1 MAKFKCPRF
10 AVLVCGLQSLSRV
23 VISGGQPSP
32 AISEHLAKTHD
43 ARLADAWPG
52 RRGAIIN
59 TLNHVSPFQRLTR
72 PSASSRSPFHH
83 HGTLIY
89 PRYPRLCTYLGPSC
103 SCTHIA
109 TLLARHEIL
118 HARSPLVPG
127 FTILAALHR
136 GPAIGAS
143 GRLRFD
149 RRRNGRTTGPQG
161 GRVQQEKRRSGNT
174 ARAAGGVK
182 DGSRTTRPRLPE
194 ARERGTVQS
203 TSLEHA
209 SPVPQGHT
217 PAPRLADKSI
227 TPPSLPALP
236 SGPSPGDHLHPLPPS
251 TPSTPSTPARRA
263 ETHPASLAAFGTR
276 GLTVS
281 IPFQRL
287 GGIAHLY
294 LPSHRP
300 PSIEG
305 QPSPRESPNSLLE
318 NENNRSWPGK
328 ARPVNPHPAQTETAA
343 DALLAQ
349 PHTGAFLY
357 SNTYNHHQALISRL
371 VDYYIAA
378 TPTSS
383 PILILILAISPPPP
397 ISTSSRLLSD
407 PGAGPSHVLLSWFR
421 STLPSTPSKRNTQA
435 RPLLLNAEQTNCQNA
450 IALSL
455 CVPTKNTRELH
466 RLLSTRQE
474 VCTRPLW

>member
-1 MAKFKCPRF
+1 VGIITGGDIPTSSPVHKCIHYS
-10 AVLVCGLQSLSRV
+10 QSFL
-23 VISGGQPSP
+23 
-32 AISEHLAKTHD
+32 
-43 ARLADAWPG
+43 
-52 RRGAIIN
+52 
-59 TLNHVSPFQRLTR
+59 
-72 PSASSRSPFHH
+72 RSPFPH

-174 ARAAGGVK
+174 ARAAAGGVK
-182 DGSRTTRPRLPE
+182 DGSRLEDGSRTTRPRLPE

-203 TSLEHA
+203 TSLERA
-209 SPVPQGHT
+209 SPVPRGHT
-217 PAPRLADKSI
+217 PAPRLAGKSI

-294 LPSHRP
+294 LP
-300 PSIEG
+300 
-305 QPSPRESPNSLLE
+305 QPS
-318 NENNRSWPGK
+318 
-328 ARPVNPHPAQTETAA
+328 TAIHRG
-343 DALLAQ
+343 
-349 PHTGAFLY
+349 PT
-357 SNTYNHHQALISRL
+357 
-371 VDYYIAA
+371 IAA
-378 TPTSS
+378 
-383 PILILILAISPPPP
+383 
-397 ISTSSRLLSD
+397 R
-407 PGAGPSHVLLSWFR
+407 
-421 STLPSTPSKRNTQA
+421 
-435 RPLLLNAEQTNCQNA
+435 
-450 IALSL
+450 
-455 CVPTKNTRELH
+455 VPKFLTGERK
-466 RLLSTRQE
+466 
-474 VCTRPLW
+474 